1 MISKSP
7 RIAAQSGVCLKAIIP
22 TIVTSTIPNADQ
34 MAYATPIGAVFRQ
47 LLRQQNDNMYNMIDA
62 IVGNGLVKPSA
73 TFNSDVALVSI
84 ELQVKDKQ
92 YYSFLVSPIF

>member
-1 MISKSP
+1 
-7 RIAAQSGVCLKAIIP
+7 
-22 TIVTSTIPNADQ
+22 

-73 TFNSDVALVSI
+73 TFNSDVALVSNRI
-84 ELQVKDKQ
+84 ASKR
-92 YYSFLVSPIF
+92 

>member
-34 MAYATPIGAVFRQ
+34 WHMQ
-47 LLRQQNDNMYNMIDA
+47 LL
-62 IVGNGLVKPSA
+62 LV
-73 TFNSDVALVSI
+73 L
-84 ELQVKDKQ
+84 
-92 YYSFLVSPIF
+92 FLGSC

>member
-1 MISKSP
+1 
-7 RIAAQSGVCLKAIIP
+7 
-22 TIVTSTIPNADQ
+22 
-34 MAYATPIGAVFRQ
+34 
-47 LLRQQNDNMYNMIDA
+47 MYNMIDA
-62 IVGNGLVKPSA
+62 IVDNGLVKPSA

>member
-47 LLRQQNDNMYNMIDA
+47 LLRQ
-62 IVGNGLVKPSA
+62 
-73 TFNSDVALVSI
+73 
-84 ELQVKDKQ
+84 
-92 YYSFLVSPIF
+92 

>member
-62 IVGNGLVKPSA
+62 IVGKWFSE
-73 TFNSDVALVSI
+73 TFSN
-84 ELQVKDKQ
+84 
-92 YYSFLVSPIF
+92 F